1 MPRAQTI
8 GALLISTVFVLGA
21 CVPKTTTPPPE
32 TVTAT
37 PPPETITITPPA
49 ITVTITPPAT
59 TVTVTPTPTTAQGA
73 SEEVEVLIV
82 GHGFSPQALTVP
94 VGTTVTWVHMDL
106 EDDHTVSSN
115 TALFNADLS
124 FNNTFSYT
132 FTEPGVFKYHC
143 HFHPDMFGRVSVE

>member
-1 MPRAQTI
+1 MPRTQTI
-8 GALLISTVFVLGA
+8 GVLLVAILLVLGA

-32 TVTAT
+32 TVTVT
-37 PPPETITITPPA
+37 PPPATTVTVTPPA
-49 ITVTITPPAT
+49 TTVTVTPPAT
-59 TVTVTPTPTTAQGA
+59 TVTVTPTPTQSTY
-73 SEEVEVLIV
+73 EVLIV

-94 VGTTVTWVHMDL
+94 VGTTVTWIHMDL

-132 FTEPGVFKYHC
+132 FSEPGVFNYHC